1 MTNITLSDLLKTDL
15 LTDTTKASI
24 LKAGKMNTKVK
35 ASVIKQLEHKF
46 ESVQYVKGSR
56 SQEPSFNLGE
66 PLHTTSNYNQYANV
80 GRHELDLTEETELIK
95 EAIYRNGLKPITKR
109 NLVLLALGLSRKKT
123 PSLISAYFKN
133 GLHKLKDT
141 DEQVYELEQLE
152 RAIDYRINYRTNQL
166 IGLAEKIIKTASV
179 VYIYKNSRHEEI
191 SKDEYLEAQKLHR
204 KVLELNRGIL
214 SLANLKDKVEIEM
227 VDKYGYKYVY
237 EEIVFLSY
245 EDFSTA
251 KGDLAKCK
259 KNLYDR
265 LLTSVKNEQAK
276 DKENNLDYI
285 WDQLREQNQI
295 LSFMESFLEAWVF
308 DIKYVSE
315 DTKDFMNTLSN
326 LLQKTW
332 VEKTNFD
339 GSIFRVNRRAMSYK
353 KLIGAV

>member
-1 MTNITLSDLLKTDL
+1 MTNITLSDLLKSDL
-15 LTDTTKASI
+15 LTDATKASI
-24 LKAGKMNTKVK
+24 LKAGKMRSNIK
-35 ASVIKQLEHKF
+35 ASVIKQLQHKYS
-46 ESVQYVKGSR
+46 SVEYVRGSR
-56 SQEPSFNLGE
+56 SKEPSFNLGE

-80 GRHELDLTEETELIK
+80 GRHELDLTAETELIK

-133 GLHKLKDT
+133 GLNKLKDT
-141 DEQVYELEQLE
+141 DEEVYELEQLE
-152 RAIDYRINYRTNQL
+152 RAIDYRIAYRMNQL
-166 IGLAEKIIKTASV
+166 TGRVSEVEKETNV

-191 SKDEYLEAQKLHR
+191 SKEEYLEAQKLHR
-204 KVLELNRGIL
+204 KVSELNRGLL
-214 SLANLKDKVEIEM
+214 SLNNLKDKIEAEM
-227 VDKYGYKYVY
+227 NDKYGYSYVY
-237 EEIVFLSY
+237 EELVFLSY

-251 KGDLAKCK
+251 KGDLIKCK

-265 LLTSVKNEQAK
+265 LMTSVANEQAK

-285 WDQLREQNQI
+285 WDELREKKQI
-295 LSFMESFLEAWVF
+295 VSFMESFLEAWVF
-308 DIKYVSE
+308 DVKYVSE
-315 DTKDFMNTLSN
+315 DTKDFMDSLSN

-339 GSIFRVNRRAMSYK
+339 GSIFRVNRRATSYK